1 MNTRKSWLIA
11 IALLAFTTSTS
22 VAQNTPNR
30 EGFWLNIGL
39 GAGSLGCSDC
49 EARETGLSGGLA
61 FGGTLNQHWLLGV
74 FSNGWSKSEEG
85 VTLTAGT
92 LVAGVRYYPSATG
105 GFFLN
110 GGIGVGAV
118 DVAVSGFG
126 GARETGSGAF
136 LGLGY
141 DIPLGTAIS
150 LTPFW
155 NGAAVAFSGGDAN
168 FGQIGIG
175 ITIH

>member
-22 VAQNTPNR
+22 GAQNTPNR
-30 EGFWLNIGL
+30 QGFWFNLGL

-49 EARETGLSGGLA
+49 DARESGLSGGLA
-61 FGGTLNQHWLLGV
+61 LGGTLNKHWLLGV
-74 FSNGWSKSEEG
+74 FSNAWTKSEDG
-85 VTLTAGT
+85 VTLTAST
-92 LVAGVRYYPSATG
+92 VTAGVRFYPSETN

-110 GGIGVGAV
+110 AGIGIGAV
-118 DVAVSGFG
+118 DLDVTGFG
-126 GARETGSGAF
+126 SARETGSGAF

-141 DIPLGTAIS
+141 DIPLGSAIS

-155 NGAAVAFSGGDAN
+155 NGAAVAYSGGDAN